1 MLNNFF
7 IIIPSRI
14 GSTRL
19 EKKPLVKILGH
30 TLIERVFMNALN
42 ITKNVYVATDSDE
55 IFDHVKTF
63 TKNVVM
69 TSSKHISGTDRVY
82 EAASIL
88 GFNDEDFIVNLQG
101 DEPFM
106 TGTLLNQLVEDFFI
120 KNPDVISACHK
131 IYNKADITDSNCVKV
146 GLDENGFADTFE
158 RILTKPYDNYIM
170 RHIGIYGY
178 KYKTLSKIVTL
189 NHSSNEIKHKLEQ
202 LRFLD
207 NNLSI
212 YMTKYSKEV
221 PPGIDTKAD
230 LIRAEDYLRTL

>member
-88 GFNDEDFIVNLQG
+88 GFNDEDFIVNLQS
-101 DEPFM
+101 
-106 TGTLLNQLVEDFFI
+106 T
-120 KNPDVISACHK
+120 
-131 IYNKADITDSNCVKV
+131 
-146 GLDENGFADTFE
+146 
-158 RILTKPYDNYIM
+158 R
-170 RHIGIYGY
+170 
-178 KYKTLSKIVTL
+178 
-189 NHSSNEIKHKLEQ
+189 
-202 LRFLD
+202 
-207 NNLSI
+207 
-212 YMTKYSKEV
+212 
-221 PPGIDTKAD
+221 
-230 LIRAEDYLRTL
+230 